1 MATSGT
7 KFTTIFLT
15 VNLKPRGLTSLSDFA
30 LQENHMNQQLLSW
43 GLSLCLLCA
52 PVAAMAQTDLA
63 LLTSSAPDRT
73 AKLAAAAKAEGA
85 LTLYTSIAERDLK
98 PLIEPFEKKYGV
110 KVSTWRASG
119 DSVMNRTINE
129 TRAKRYNVDVVHAG
143 AVELEVLHREKML
156 QAVASPHFSELMAGS
171 VPAHKEYAT
180 TIYSMWVQAYNTG
193 TIKKGDLPKTYQ
205 ELLDPKWKG
214 RLGYEVENIDWF
226 VTVVQSMGEAKGLQ
240 FFRDLASTNGI
251 SVRKGHTNLTN
262 MVAAGEVPMALTVYN
277 YMPEQLKKKGA
288 PIDWTVLQP
297 AVVRGNSVGVMKN
310 AKNPA
315 AAALFMD
322 YLLGEG
328 QQAYA
333 DLDYLPANTKIS
345 NNLRNY
351 KMLVVDP
358 EESLDRREKW
368 RKLYDEI
375 IMRGAK

>member
-1 MATSGT
+1 M
-7 KFTTIFLT
+7 
-15 VNLKPRGLTSLSDFA
+15 P
-30 LQENHMNQQLLSW
+30 
-43 GLSLCLLCA
+43 
-52 PVAAMAQTDLA
+52 
-63 LLTSSAPDRT
+63 
-73 AKLAAAAKAEGA
+73 
-85 LTLYTSIAERDLK
+85 
-98 PLIEPFEKKYGV
+98 
-110 KVSTWRASG
+110 
-119 DSVMNRTINE
+119 
-129 TRAKRYNVDVVHAG
+129 
-143 AVELEVLHREKML
+143 
-156 QAVASPHFSELMAGS
+156 GS

-193 TIKKGDLPKTYQ
+193 AVKKAELPKTYQ
-205 ELLDPKWKG
+205 DLLDPKWKG

-262 MVAAGEVPMALTVYN
+262 MVAAGEVPVALTVYN

-297 AVVRGNSVGVMKN
+297 AVVRGNAVGVMKN

-333 DLDYLPANTKIS
+333 DLEYLPANTKIANS
-345 NNLRNY
+345 LRNY

>member
-1 MATSGT
+1 M
-7 KFTTIFLT
+7 IRRT
-15 VNLKPRGLTSLSDFA
+15 VFGLVCVSI
-30 LQENHMNQQLLSW
+30 W
-43 GLSLCLLCA
+43 GLALPAFAQADANLLRS
-52 PVAAMAQTDLA
+52 T
-63 LLTSSAPDRT
+63 APDRS
-73 AKLAAAAKAEGA
+73 AKLAAAAKIEGA
-85 LTLYTSIAERDLK
+85 LTLYTSIAEKDLK

-119 DSVMNRTINE
+119 DSVMNRTLNE
-129 TRAKRYNVDVVHAG
+129 TKAKRYTVDVVHAG

-156 QAVASPHFSELMAGS
+156 QAVASPHFAELMPGS

-193 TIKKGDLPKTYQ
+193 SVKKADLPKTYQ
-205 ELLDPKWKG
+205 DLLDPKWKG

-262 MVAAGEVPMALTVYN
+262 MVAAGEVPVALTVYN

-297 AVVRGNSVGVMKN
+297 AVVRGNAVGVMKN

-333 DLDYLPANTKIS
+333 DLEYLPANTKIS

-375 IMRGAK
+375 IMRGAKQ

>member
-1 MATSGT
+1 MVRKVWGVVACLSMW
-7 KFTTIFLT
+7 
-15 VNLKPRGLTSLSDFA
+15 GLTFGA
-30 LQENHMNQQLLSW
+30 L
-43 GLSLCLLCA
+43 
-52 PVAAMAQTDLA
+52 AQTDPN
-63 LLTSSAPDRT
+63 LLRSQAPDRT
-73 AKLAAAAKAEGA
+73 AKLMAAAKAEGA
-85 LTLYTSIAERDLK
+85 ITLYTSIAEKDLK

-119 DSVMNRTINE
+119 DSVMNRTLNE
-129 TRAKRYNVDVVHAG
+129 TKAKRYSVDVVHAG

-156 QAVASPHFSELMAGS
+156 QAVASPHFTDLMPGS

-193 TIKKGDLPKTYQ
+193 NVKKTDLPKTYQ
-205 ELLDPKWKG
+205 DLLDPKWKG

-240 FFRDLASTNGI
+240 FFRELASTNGV

-297 AVVRGNSVGVMKN
+297 AVVRGNAVGVMKN

-333 DLDYLPANTKIS
+333 DLEYLPANTKIPS
-345 NNLRNY
+345 TLRNY

-358 EESLDRREKW
+358 EESLDRRDKW
-368 RKLYDEI
+368 RKLYDDI

>member
-1 MATSGT
+1 
-7 KFTTIFLT
+7 
-15 VNLKPRGLTSLSDFA
+15 
-30 LQENHMNQQLLSW
+30 
-43 GLSLCLLCA
+43 
-52 PVAAMAQTDLA
+52 
-63 LLTSSAPDRT
+63 
-73 AKLAAAAKAEGA
+73 
-85 LTLYTSIAERDLK
+85 
-98 PLIEPFEKKYGV
+98 
-110 KVSTWRASG
+110 
-119 DSVMNRTINE
+119 MNRTINE
-129 TRAKRYNVDVVHAG
+129 TRAKRYNVDLVHAG
-143 AVELEVLHREKML
+143 TVELEVLYREKML
-156 QAVASPHFSELMAGS
+156 QAVASPHFTELMPGS

-193 TIKKGDLPKTYQ
+193 SVKAAELPKTYE

-214 RLGYEVENIDWF
+214 RLGFEVENIDWF
-226 VTVVQSMGEAKGLQ
+226 VTVVKSMGEAKGLQ
-240 FFRDLASTNGI
+240 YFRDLASSNGI

-288 PIDWTVLQP
+288 PIDWLVLQP
-297 AVVRGNSVGVMKN
+297 AVVRGNAVGVMKN

-333 DLDYLPANTKIS
+333 DLAYLPANTKITS
-345 NNLRNY
+345 SLRNY

-358 EESLDRREKW
+358 QESLDGRDKW

-375 IMRGAK
+375 IIRGSKP

>member
-1 MATSGT
+1 
-7 KFTTIFLT
+7 
-15 VNLKPRGLTSLSDFA
+15 
-30 LQENHMNQQLLSW
+30 
-43 GLSLCLLCA
+43 
-52 PVAAMAQTDLA
+52 
-63 LLTSSAPDRT
+63 
-73 AKLAAAAKAEGA
+73 
-85 LTLYTSIAERDLK
+85 
-98 PLIEPFEKKYGV
+98 
-110 KVSTWRASG
+110 
-119 DSVMNRTINE
+119 
-129 TRAKRYNVDVVHAG
+129 
-143 AVELEVLHREKML
+143 VELEVLHREKML
-156 QAVASPHFSELMAGS
+156 QAVASPHFADLMPGS

-193 TIKKGDLPKTYQ
+193 SVKKTDLPKTYQ

-240 FFRDLASTNGI
+240 FFRDLATTNGI

-262 MVAAGEVPMALTVYN
+262 MVAAGEVPVALTVYN

-297 AVVRGNSVGVMKN
+297 AVVRGNAVGVMKN

-333 DLDYLPANTKIS
+333 DLEYLPANTKIPS
-345 NNLRNY
+345 TLRNY

-358 EESLDRREKW
+358 EESLDRRDKW